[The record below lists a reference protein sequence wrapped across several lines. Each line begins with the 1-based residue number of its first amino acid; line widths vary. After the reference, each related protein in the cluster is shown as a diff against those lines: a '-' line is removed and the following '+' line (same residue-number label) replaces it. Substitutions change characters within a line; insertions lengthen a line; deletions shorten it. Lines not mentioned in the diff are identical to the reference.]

1 MISLRFPVCAVR
13 NLDSLGCLVTLNVPL
28 AKTSSSFFVDRRR
41 LVVVCQII
49 AKPRCLFLS
58 RLAPRQDE
66 ISEVDCAYMNSP
78 PPLMRQA
85 AVALVL
91 EYLQTCFFVSLVYC
105 LGAGAEHCYSQDQD
119 CLLMPLSVS

>member
-49 AKPRCLFLS
+49 AKPRCLFFS
-58 RLAPRQDE
+58 TLAPRQDE
-66 ISEVDCAYMNSP
+66 IFEVDWAYKNSP
-78 PPLMRQA
+78 PPLMRKA

-91 EYLQTCFFVSLVYC
+91 EYLQIFVSLVYC